1 MFLKG
6 VKPDSSKLDRS
17 STQSCFTVTSEML
30 IDKLISE
37 KHQIFQLVRSSK
49 SVQFYLNIIDL
60 FESNDACMLS
70 TIS

>member
-6 VKPDSSKLDRS
+6 VKPDSSKLARS
-17 STQSCFTVTSEML
+17 STLVALTSEML

-49 SVQFYLNIIDL
+49 SVQFYQNIIDL
-60 FESNDACMLS
+60 FESNGAC
-70 TIS
+70 